1 MRHLLL
7 VALVAAFGAV
17 PTTPEYI
24 MLHGHAATTRVDLLA
39 SSSASASSASSA
51 SSTTVAS
58 ISASNAS
65 NSSASAP
72 VSTSAS
78 SSAVNGTNGTN
89 DTNAAPR
96 KPCQYGVPGCEGDLL
111 IANAK
116 AANER
121 LLARIQRVEAA
132 EARLK
137 AKDAAR
143 IKALALAHSLDPDK
157 FTLGGGNGTA
167 GGMPSSFLGAGR
179 YDEVVP
185 PTACGHYSC
194 GTLLVKYLRG
204 DFNQRSCVP
213 SMDTIQQFKRADCSA
228 FELAD
233 GSCDKQKVR

>member
-7 VALVAAFGAV
+7 AALVAAFGAA

-24 MLHGHAATTRVDLLA
+24 MLHGHAATRVDLLA
-39 SSSASASSASSA
+39 SSSAASSAASSA
-51 SSTTVAS
+51 PR
-58 ISASNAS
+58 SASP
-65 NSSASAP
+65 SASAP
-72 VSTSAS
+72 FVNGTNST
-78 SSAVNGTNGTN
+78 NGTNGTN
-89 DTNAAPR
+89 GTAAPR

-111 IANAK
+111 IAKAK

-143 IKALALAHSLDPDK
+143 IKALALARSLDPDK
-157 FTLGGGNGTA
+157 FTLGDGNGTV

-194 GTLLVKYLRG
+194 GALLVKYLRG